1 LSFFNNLFT
10 PLSRTGRKSA
20 PATTVKPSPPA
31 PKIYPRSEH
40 CISRKQISDG
50 ALKVLYG
57 LDRAG
62 FKAFLVGGAVRDIL
76 LEREPKDFDIATDAH
91 PEEIREVFRN
101 SRLIGRRFRLAHVRF
116 GREVIEVATFRAG
129 HEGNEDGASIADTGR
144 ILRDNVYGDIEE
156 DVWRRD
162 FTVNALYYN
171 ISDYSVVDYVGGVED
186 IRNRR
191 LRLIGD
197 PALRYRE
204 DPVRMLR
211 AIRFATKLGLQ
222 IDAAT
227 REAFDHYGNLLDAIA
242 PARLFDESLKLFH
255 SGHGFETFEALRNAG
270 LFGRLFPLAEANFKL
285 DEVSYKLV
293 LASLRNTDRRIAQS
307 KSVNPAFIFAA
318 ILWGA
323 VNSRRELFIADGMHA
338 SEAFRLAADEVVVEQ
353 VRSVAIPRR
362 FSTIAREI
370 WFFQPRLSKRTRRNT
385 AKLLDHP
392 RFRAAY
398 DFLLLRAQAGEPLT
412 ELGQWWTAYQAARDK
427 VRSAMLA
434 ELYEPS
440 RNRRRPRARQKKAI
454 E

>member
-1 LSFFNNLFT
+1 MSFFNNLFS
-10 PLSRTGRKSA
+10 PRSRTGGKSGQ
-20 PATTVKPSPPA
+20 ATTEKPSPSA
-31 PKIYPRSEH
+31 PKIYQRSEH
-40 CISRKQISDG
+40 SISRKEISDG

-91 PEEIREVFRN
+91 PEEIRKIFRN

-186 IRNRR
+186 IRKRR
-191 LRLIGD
+191 LCLIGD
-197 PALRYRE
+197 PEIRYRE

-222 IDAAT
+222 IDDAT

-255 SGHGFETFEALRNAG
+255 SGHGFETFEALSSAG
-270 LFGRLFPLAEANFKL
+270 LFGRLFPLAEQSFSA
-285 DEVSYKLV
+285 DEVSYRLV
-293 LASLRNTDRRIAQS
+293 LAALRNTDRRIAQS

-323 VNSRRELFIADGMHA
+323 VNTRRQRFIADGVHE
-338 SEAFRLAADEVVVEQ
+338 SEAFRLAADEVISEQ

-362 FSTIAREI
+362 FSTIARDI
-370 WFFQPRLSKRTRRNT
+370 WFFQPRLSKRTRKN
-385 AKLLDHP
+385 ADKLLDHP

-412 ELGQWWTAYQAARDK
+412 ELGDWWTTYQDAEASDR
-427 VRSAMLA
+427 AEMLTK
-434 ELYEPS
+434 LREPS
-440 RNRRRPRARQKKAI
+440 RKRRPRRAQRKKTAD
-454 E
+454 